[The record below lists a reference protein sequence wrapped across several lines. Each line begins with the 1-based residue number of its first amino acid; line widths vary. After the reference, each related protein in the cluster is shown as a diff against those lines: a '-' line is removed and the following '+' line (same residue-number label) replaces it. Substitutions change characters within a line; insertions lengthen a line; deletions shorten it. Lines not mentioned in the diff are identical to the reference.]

1 MPKLHSEKGLLINQ
15 AQEILKK
22 TYKEINKIKQETE
35 DLLTDYD
42 PTLKVGEEYSY
53 GPKSLMLKAN
63 HTFLFKRERAES
75 ETIEKIFAIVVL
87 LNDGDSTLKRVN
99 LKEEPEIWFI
109 LLNVD
114 NKEASVRPWEAYS
127 VLTENERKNISKNNL
142 RVDGSI
148 FIYDWQEEDDNT
160 EKESESQKDVKKE
173 HWHCRLIGYPL
184 TSIENKEFLENNV
197 LKKLW
202 QNDENGS

>member
-1 MPKLHSEKGLLINQ
+1 MPKLHSDKGLLINQ

-22 TYKEINKIKQETE
+22 TYKEINKIKQEIE

-75 ETIEKIFAIVVL
+75 DTIERVFAIVVL
-87 LNDGDSTLKRVN
+87 LNDGDANLKRVN
-99 LKEEPEIWFI
+99 LKEEPEIWF
-109 LLNVD
+109 LLLDVD

-127 VLTENERKNISKNNL
+127 VLFEEERENISDNDL
-142 RVDGSI
+142 RADGSI
-148 FIYDWQEEDDNT
+148 FIYDWEDEDDET
-160 EKESESQKDVKKE
+160 EKESKSKKDAEKE
-173 HWHCRLIGYPL
+173 KWYCRLIGYPL
-184 TSIENKEFLENNV
+184 TSIENKEFIENNV
-197 LKKLW
+197 LQKLW
-202 QNDENGS
+202 QDDENGS